1 MEERWIA
8 LNSLYISKGLKI
20 FPIRPNTKL
29 PMIPKWQVDCSS
41 NFMQL
46 VYWNEHARDCNW
58 GLPANENDL
67 FIIDLDVH
75 EEDKNGIIN
84 FNKLCED
91 IGLDN
96 SVYNTLIQQTPSGG
110 RHLIYKSDDDL
121 KEIANTSQSFSNYPG
136 IDIRTTG
143 YVVVEPSIIN
153 GNKYVFLNDFDPQPM
168 PKKLK
173 EFILNNSEK
182 KGKERVPYVKPK
194 EVLVGNRDDSLFGY
208 INNIYY
214 KTDLDYDEILLLATH
229 FNESFD
235 EPLSEKDV
243 SYKVKKAFEKPR
255 GNRIILRFGDEET
268 SEDL

>member
-1 MEERWIA
+1 MKNWNFIRDK
-8 LNSLYISKGLKI
+8 YIDNLKI
-20 FPIRPNTKL
+20 FPIKENSKL
-29 PMIPKWQVDCSS
+29 PLIPKWQLECSS
-41 NFMQL
+41 DFFQIA
-46 VYWNEHARDCNW
+46 YWINNSKNCNW
-58 GLPANENDL
+58 ALPANENNL
-67 FIIDLDVH
+67 FILDLDVH
-75 EEDKNGIIN
+75 DDNKNGIVN

-91 IGLDN
+91 IGLN
-96 SVYNTLIQQTPSGG
+96 ENPYHTLVQQTPSGG

-153 GNKYVFLNDFDPQPM
+153 GNKYVFLNDFYPQPM

-173 EFILNNSEK
+173 EFILNNSDK
-182 KGKERVPYVKPK
+182 KRKEHTPYIKPK

-208 INNIYY
+208 VNNLYY

-243 SYKVKKAFEKPR
+243 LYKVKKAFEKPR